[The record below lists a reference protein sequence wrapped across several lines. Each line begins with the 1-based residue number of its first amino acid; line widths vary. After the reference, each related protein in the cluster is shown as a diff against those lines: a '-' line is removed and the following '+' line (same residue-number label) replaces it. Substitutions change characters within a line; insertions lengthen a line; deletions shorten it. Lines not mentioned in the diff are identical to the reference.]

1 MIKKSVIVLFAV
13 IICAQAVIQT
23 LIMIDWKVNQDFITA
38 RYCVNKNKPELKCNG
53 QCQLAKKLRKV
64 ENEINLL
71 DSKGKNQSKKVFKL
85 KLNEFIGMQNQ
96 NLLSFHST
104 TTINSDFFDLRKS
117 NYSCNF
123 NNQIEH
129 PPCLNS

>member
-13 IICAQAVIQT
+13 IICFQAIIQT

-71 DSKGKNQSKKVFKL
+71 DSKGKNQSKKEFKT
-85 KLNEFIGMQNQ
+85 KQAEFTFLNPIFISISNHNQ
-96 NLLSFHST
+96 EEYENGFGLYINQYQFLLDES
-104 TTINSDFFDLRKS
+104 ID
-117 NYSCNF
+117 
-123 NNQIEH
+123 H
-129 PPCLNS
+129 PPCYS

>member
-1 MIKKSVIVLFAV
+1 MLKRSLILIFALVICF
-13 IICAQAVIQT
+13 QAIFQT

-71 DSKGKNQSKKVFKL
+71 DSKGKNQSKKEFKT
-85 KLNEFIGMQNQ
+85 KQAEFTVLNPI
-96 NLLSFHST
+96 LLSFLNDGYNLTKST
-104 TTINSDFFDLRKS
+104 CYYYSDHYDFDINQTID
-117 NYSCNF
+117 
-123 NNQIEH
+123 H
-129 PPCLNS
+129 PPC

>member
-1 MIKKSVIVLFAV
+1 MLKKSIIVLFAV
-13 IICAQAVIQT
+13 IICFQAVIQT

-71 DSKGKNQSKKVFKL
+71 DSKGKNQSKKEFKTKQAEFTLL
-85 KLNEFIGMQNQ
+85 KTEFPSISNDGYYITK
-96 NLLSFHST
+96 ST
-104 TTINSDFFDLRKS
+104 NHYYSDQYDFFM
-117 NYSCNF
+117 
-123 NNQIEH
+123 NQTIDH
-129 PPCLNS
+129 PPC

>member
-1 MIKKSVIVLFAV
+1 MLKKSIIVLFAV
-13 IICAQAVIQT
+13 IICVQAVIQT

-71 DSKGKNQSKKVFKL
+71 DSKGKNQSKKEFKTKQAEFTVL
-85 KLNEFIGMQNQ
+85 KPI
-96 NLLSFHST
+96 LLSIPNNSYNLSKST
-104 TTINSDFFDLRKS
+104 NYHYCDHYDFDINQPID
-117 NYSCNF
+117 
-123 NNQIEH
+123 H
-129 PPCLNS
+129 PPC

>member
-1 MIKKSVIVLFAV
+1 MLKKSIIVLFAV
-13 IICAQAVIQT
+13 IICFQAVIQT

-71 DSKGKNQSKKVFKL
+71 DSKGKNQSKKEFKTKQAEFTLL
-85 KLNEFIGMQNQ
+85 KPEFPSISNDGYYITKSTNYYYSDHYDFDINQ
-96 NLLSFHST
+96 
-104 TTINSDFFDLRKS
+104 TID
-117 NYSCNF
+117 
-123 NNQIEH
+123 H
-129 PPCLNS
+129 PPC

>member
-1 MIKKSVIVLFAV
+1 MLKKSIIVLFAV
-13 IICAQAVIQT
+13 IICFQAVIQT

-71 DSKGKNQSKKVFKL
+71 DSKGKNHSKKEFKT
-85 KLNEFIGMQNQ
+85 KQAEFTFLNPIFISITTNTQVDHGTGVDFYINQ
-96 NLLSFHST
+96 YQFLLDES
-104 TTINSDFFDLRKS
+104 ID
-117 NYSCNF
+117 
-123 NNQIEH
+123 H
-129 PPCLNS
+129 PPCYS

>member
-1 MIKKSVIVLFAV
+1 MLKKSIIVFFAV
-13 IICAQAVIQT
+13 VICFQAVIQA
-23 LIMIDWKVNQDFITA
+23 LVMIDWKVNQDFITA

-71 DSKGKNQSKKVFKL
+71 DSKGKNQSKKEFKL
-85 KLNEFIGMQNQ
+85 KQNEFIGMHNQ
-96 NLLSFHST
+96 NLLSFNST
-104 TTINSDFFDLRKS
+104 SPIIRDFFDLRKS

-123 NNQIEH
+123 NNEIEH